1 LLLDIGIDVT
11 DGIGDALVVRVH
23 GVSIADLERFID
35 PNLAED

>member
-23 GVSIADLERFID
+23 GFSIADLD
-35 PNLAED
+35 